1 MAVTS
6 VGAGQAAVFGGG
18 NGEVL
23 GWNGGS
29 ITQKP
34 PPARM
39 LAGKTVVV
47 MQLSALLPPLTVLFL
62 PIAVLLIPP

>member
-34 PPARM
+34 P
-39 LAGKTVVV
+39 
-47 MQLSALLPPLTVLFL
+47 LTVLFL